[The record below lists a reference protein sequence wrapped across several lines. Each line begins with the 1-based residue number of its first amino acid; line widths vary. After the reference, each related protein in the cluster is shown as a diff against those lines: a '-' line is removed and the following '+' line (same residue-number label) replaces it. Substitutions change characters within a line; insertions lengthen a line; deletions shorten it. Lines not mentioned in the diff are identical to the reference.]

1 MTVAQARRGV
11 GVVEGGGQVVKV
23 EPTGLAE
30 MGCRYERKQVPG
42 NPEAWGL
49 NQRAG
54 IRVWREGGEGS
65 EEGAGSGFW
74 THSV

>member
-1 MTVAQARRGV
+1 MTMAQARRGV
-11 GVVEGGGQVVKV
+11 GEVEGSGRVVKV
-23 EPTGLAE
+23 GPTGLAE
-30 MGCRYERKQVPG
+30 MGCGYKRKQVPG

-54 IRVWREGGEGS
+54 IGLWREGGEGS

-74 THSV
+74 THLV

>member
-1 MTVAQARRGV
+1 MTVAQARWGL
-11 GVVEGGGQVVKV
+11 GAVEGGGRVVKV

-30 MGCRYERKQVPG
+30 MGCGYERKQVPDH
-42 NPEAWGL
+42 PEASGL

-54 IRVWREGGEGS
+54 IGVWREGGEAS